1 MEHWVNRKVNKK
13 LQWVSFK
20 KQEKKKV
27 KKNKKNIDNMKILK
41 CCFIVTVYKASI
53 YFALHYELFI
63 HKLRIISANECY
75 I

>member
-13 LQWVSFK
+13 LQWVSFQ

-27 KKNKKNIDNMKILK
+27 KNIDNMKILK

-53 YFALHYELFI
+53 YFAVHYELFI
-63 HKLRIISANECY
+63 HKFRIISANECY